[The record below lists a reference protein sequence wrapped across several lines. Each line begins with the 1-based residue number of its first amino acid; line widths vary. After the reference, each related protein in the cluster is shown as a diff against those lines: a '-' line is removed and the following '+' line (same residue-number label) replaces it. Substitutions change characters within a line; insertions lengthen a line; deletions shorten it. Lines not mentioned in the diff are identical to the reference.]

1 LSAAAGAA
9 LVRDGSFRL
18 GEAGLVATMNDMPE
32 SGLGQRERNKLEKR
46 NRIKAAVRALIETKG
61 FDEMTTREIARAAEV
76 GLGTL
81 FSYATNKRDL
91 LFLVFNDEQDK
102 LLDAAYREIDAAL
115 PFVEQLVAAFRPFYE
130 FFAAEPTFA
139 RYLLRELIFYESGA
153 QAQRFQ
159 QGRRRIVSRVE
170 QLVAAAQKQG
180 RVGTAEEARMV
191 ARLVFAVYQAE
202 IRRWLLEAN
211 PRPKPGLDALRRVL
225 ALVARGLEPTSE
237 A

>member
-1 LSAAAGAA
+1 
-9 LVRDGSFRL
+9 
-18 GEAGLVATMNDMPE
+18 MNDMPE

-46 NRIKAAVRALIETKG
+46 SRIKAAVRALVETKG

-102 LLDAAYREIDAAL
+102 LLDMAYRDIDGEL
-115 PFVEQLVAAFRPFYE
+115 PFVEQLVAVFGPFYE

-170 QLVAAAQKQG
+170 QFVAAAQK
-180 RVGTAEEARMV
+180 RDRIGTAEDARTV
-191 ARLVFAVYQAE
+191 ARLIFAVYQAE

-211 PRPKPGLDALRRVL
+211 PRPKPGLEALRRVL
-225 ALVARGLEPTSE
+225 RLVICGLEPT
-237 A
+237 ATA

>member
-1 LSAAAGAA
+1 
-9 LVRDGSFRL
+9 
-18 GEAGLVATMNDMPE
+18 MNDLAA

-46 NRIKAAVRALIETKG
+46 NRIKTAVRALIETKG

-91 LFLVFNDEQDK
+91 LFLVFNDEQDR
-102 LLDAAYREIDAAL
+102 LLDAAYREIDAERPL
-115 PFVEQLVAAFRPFYE
+115 LEQLIAAFRPFYE

-159 QGRRRIVSRVE
+159 QGRRRIVTRIE
-170 QLVAAAQKQG
+170 QLVAAAQKRG
-180 RVGTAEEARMV
+180 RIATTEDARTV
-191 ARLVFAVYQAE
+191 ARLIFAVYQAE

-211 PRPKPGLDALRRVL
+211 PRPKPGLEALRRVL
-225 ALVARGLEPTSE
+225 TLVAGGLEPAAE

>member
-1 LSAAAGAA
+1 MNDLAAG
-9 LVRDGSFRL
+9 
-18 GEAGLVATMNDMPE
+18 
-32 SGLGQRERNKLEKR
+32 GLGQRERNKLEKR

-91 LFLVFNDEQDK
+91 LFLVFNDEQDR

-115 PFVEQLVAAFRPFYE
+115 PFVEQLVTAFRPFYE

-159 QGRRRIVSRVE
+159 QGRRRIVTRIE
-170 QLVAAAQKQG
+170 QIVAAAQKRG
-180 RVGTAEEARMV
+180 RIGTAEDARMV
-191 ARLVFAVYQAE
+191 ARLIFAVYQAE
-202 IRRWLLEAN
+202 IRRWLLEVN
-211 PRPKPGLDALRRVL
+211 PKPKPGLEALRRVL
-225 ALVARGLEPTSE
+225 TLVARGLEPAAGT
-237 A
+237 

>member
-1 LSAAAGAA
+1 
-9 LVRDGSFRL
+9 
-18 GEAGLVATMNDMPE
+18 MNDLAA

-91 LFLVFNDEQDK
+91 LFLVFNDEQDR
-102 LLDAAYREIDAAL
+102 LLDAAYRDIDPAL
-115 PFVEQLVAAFRPFYE
+115 PLVEQLVAAFRPFYE

-159 QGRRRIVSRVE
+159 QGRRRIVTRVE
-170 QLVAAAQKQG
+170 QLIAAAQKRG
-180 RVGTAEEARMV
+180 RIGTTEDGRMV
-191 ARLVFAVYQAE
+191 ARLIFAVYQAE

-225 ALVARGLEPTSE
+225 TLVARGLEPAAE